1 VLRQNATLDGLDRW
15 NLDFERFKNEGEDAM
30 KKEQKRVHLLICL
43 KCGRGFLVPRD
54 FENLVCPHCG
64 QEYYLGE

>member
-1 VLRQNATLDGLDRW
+1 
-15 NLDFERFKNEGEDAM
+15 M

-43 KCGRGFLVPRD
+43 QCERGFLVPVD
-54 FENLVCPHCG
+54 FVNLACPHCG